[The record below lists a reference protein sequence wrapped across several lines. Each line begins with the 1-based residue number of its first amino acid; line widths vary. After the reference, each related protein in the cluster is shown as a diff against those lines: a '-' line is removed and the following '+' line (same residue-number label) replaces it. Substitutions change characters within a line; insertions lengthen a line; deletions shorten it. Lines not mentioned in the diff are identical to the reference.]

1 MTTGHRFWE
10 HWAETRS
17 VTTARSSRLSRI
29 LATIS
34 KTSQIKCQEGRDFYS
49 LSQVKEVYFCF
60 SNCVNIW
67 RYVGIKAVCFLVDH
81 LSDLLTNMRA
91 IRVLLIFQLLACLM
105 AVISGCN
112 QGSCHPFIGL
122 NKCNG
127 NGYKEPKLPPRDNAC
142 CGAHCVYNGPS
153 CQNPGPCDSKPVN
166 RCILDSHCGKGVAFY
181 FVCKSDCELIKENE
195 ARQAAGY
202 AREYLYNFMSS
213 FAYLY
218 NLFFHV
224 VRSSFIFVG
233 QAEMRGHELQMRHQ
247 LLLS

>member
-1 MTTGHRFWE
+1 
-10 HWAETRS
+10 
-17 VTTARSSRLSRI
+17 
-29 LATIS
+29 
-34 KTSQIKCQEGRDFYS
+34 
-49 LSQVKEVYFCF
+49 
-60 SNCVNIW
+60 
-67 RYVGIKAVCFLVDH
+67 
-81 LSDLLTNMRA
+81 MRA

-202 AREYLYNFMSS
+202 AR
-213 FAYLY
+213 
-218 NLFFHV
+218 
-224 VRSSFIFVG
+224 
-233 QAEMRGHELQMRHQ
+233 
-247 LLLS
+247 LLSFSWGKQKCEGMNYKCGINCCCREYCPKRFCKF